1 LIAKD
6 RPNAIYSFISQA
18 LGGRS
23 GLIETNSTEYVTVL
37 RPIHAKQTQK
47 AKKYRLWCYVER
59 SNTAKANVLLV
70 IGGKNVVLLD
80 DYGVMTTTFEASGST
95 MNNSIT
101 QNRVYIRVS
110 SGSGYV
116 CLRSLQIMEEPS

>member
-1 LIAKD
+1 
-6 RPNAIYSFISQA
+6 
-18 LGGRS
+18 
-23 GLIETNSTEYVTVL
+23 
-37 RPIHAKQTQK
+37 
-47 AKKYRLWCYVER
+47 
-59 SNTAKANVLLV
+59 
-70 IGGKNVVLLD
+70 
-80 DYGVMTTTFEASGST
+80 MTTTFEASGST